1 MTTSV
6 LNIRLVGVA
15 LFLSAFLS
23 GCTVTHTAKDKS
35 ERSKNHNY
43 LATEAF
49 YHALVTKDEEQQI
62 DIANLNLFMT
72 RMPKGG
78 DIHHH
83 FSGTIYVET
92 YLDWVAKKGW
102 FINSCDLTIAK
113 TTAEVK
119 QPCSAF
125 TIDELRNNFERYR
138 KLLTLWSDKD
148 FSNHYH
154 EQPAPDT
161 NFFSTFGYFDPISN
175 QYPNEGMTI
184 IKNRAIAENVAYI
197 ETMYEPTGL
206 KYRDWM
212 NESTQQDFTKRLRA
226 TTSQAEVDTVL
237 TELTELF
244 TQQASFSAGVDHF
257 VARVKAAHHNI
268 DNEHFTMRY
277 QTFTVRVQNPVQ
289 VYLELLS
296 GFAATSQ
303 SPLLVGV
310 NIVAPENHHVSMRD
324 YTLHMRM
331 YHYLSRRYPGVN
343 RALHAGEL
351 TLGMVRPEGLLFHIE
366 QAIDIAGAQRIGH
379 GIDIPYETNALSIIE
394 KMKRGIAVEINLT
407 SNEFILGVAGKAHPY
422 LIYQEFG
429 VPMVISTDD
438 SGVSRNNLTNEYV
451 LLASRYQP
459 SYAQLKEYV
468 YNSIKFSFMSE
479 PDKQQVIKR
488 IDKQFLKF
496 EADVADWVLQNQ

>member
-1 MTTSV
+1 MTTSA

-23 GCTVTHTAKDKS
+23 GCATTHTAKDNAG
-35 ERSKNHNY
+35 RSKNDNY
-43 LATEAF
+43 LVTEAF
-49 YHALVTKDEEQQI
+49 YGSLVDDEEQI
-62 DIANLNLFMT
+62 DIAKLNLFMT

-92 YLDWVAKKGW
+92 YLDWVAKKRW
-102 FINSCDLTIAK
+102 FINSCNLKIAK
-113 TTAEVK
+113 TTTEVK
-119 QPCSAF
+119 QPCNAL

-161 NFFSTFGYFDPISN
+161 NFFSTFGYFDPISDE
-175 QYPNEGMTI
+175 YPNEGMTI

-197 ETMYEPTGL
+197 ETMYKRTGL
-206 KYRDWM
+206 SYSNLI
-212 NESTQQDFTKRLRA
+212 NESTQKSFTERLKA
-226 TTSQAEVDTVL
+226 TTSQSEVDTIL
-237 TELTELF
+237 AELTKVF
-244 TQQASFSAGVDHF
+244 TQQESFYGDINHF
-257 VARVKAAHHNI
+257 VAQVNTAHHNI
-268 DNEHFTMRY
+268 DNDHFTMRY
-277 QTFTVRVQNPVQ
+277 QTYTVRVQNPVQ

-296 GFAATSQ
+296 GFAATTQ

-331 YHYLSRRYPGVN
+331 YNYLSRLYPSVN

-366 QAIDIAGAQRIGH
+366 EAIDIAGAQRIGH
-379 GIDIPYETNALSIIE
+379 GIDIPYETNSLSIIE

-407 SNEFILGVAGKAHPY
+407 SNEFILGVAGNAHPY
-422 LIYQEFG
+422 IIYQEFG
-429 VPMVISTDD
+429 VPIVISTDD

-459 SYAQLKEYV
+459 SYAQLKDYV

-479 PDKQQVIKR
+479 QDKQQVVKR
-488 IDKQFLKF
+488 IDKQFIKF
-496 EADVADWVLQNQ
+496 ETEIAELVLQNQ